1 MMFSVNT
8 EKWATETFSDA
19 ELGDLRGTKRL
30 VKIMTSL
37 ANHIGQSIMQSLES
51 AADI

>member
-30 VKIMTSL
+30 AKRECPEFCVTV
-37 ANHIGQSIMQSLES
+37 
-51 AADI
+51 